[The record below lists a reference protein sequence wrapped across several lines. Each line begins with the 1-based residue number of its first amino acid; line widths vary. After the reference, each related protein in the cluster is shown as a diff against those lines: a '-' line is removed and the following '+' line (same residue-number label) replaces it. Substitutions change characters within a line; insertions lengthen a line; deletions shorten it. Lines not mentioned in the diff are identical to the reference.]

1 MARLTEYN
9 YEFLKQYKGIDIIY
23 ALYTEEQGI
32 KYIGYSKN
40 VYDRFKNHLI
50 NNSNETNYKKSNWIE
65 KHKKD
70 IKIEILSIN
79 PINWELEEI
88 NFIKSY
94 SKNNLLNICLGGKN
108 NIHKKIFKEMSCE
121 DHLKDANK
129 SLRELN
135 KFYKLKGR
143 TKQFKLL
150 SKKEIKEVC
159 SFPINKK

>member
-88 NFIKSY
+88 NFI
-94 SKNNLLNICLGGKN
+94 NQ
-108 NIHKKIFKEMSCE
+108 KE
-121 DHLKDANK
+121 
-129 SLRELN
+129 
-135 KFYKLKGR
+135 
-143 TKQFKLL
+143 
-150 SKKEIKEVC
+150 
-159 SFPINKK
+159 